1 MIIDIKDPPQL
12 ALSKN
17 FQKKKKLAYTFESGN
32 SSRRF
37 SDSASLL
44 QNPTWGRFELTQNSS
59 LVPIRTS
66 EYFKGLA

>member
-12 ALSKN
+12 ALSKK
-17 FQKKKKLAYTFESGN
+17 FQKKKLAYTFESGN

-37 SDSASLL
+37 TDSASLL
-44 QNPTWGRFELTQNSS
+44 QNPTWGTQNSS

-66 EYFKGLA
+66 EYLKGLA